1 MFFGSTGNIRRNIV
15 TENGTDGIQADLGAD
30 VTCNDSYKNQ
40 GSNYYFEDVG
50 DTTGNISLDPLFCS
64 PDDYD
69 YSIASESPCAPEHSG
84 GCGLIGA
91 LDVGCV
97 FTAVPQGSREE
108 TTWGAVKNMFR

>member
-1 MFFGSTGNIRRNIV
+1 M
-15 TENGTDGIQADLGAD
+15 DGIYAYDCGE
-30 VTCNDSYKNQ
+30 VICNNSYNNQ
-40 GSNYYFEDVG
+40 ESNYYFEDVD

-64 PDDYD
+64 PETHD

-108 TTWGAVKNMFR
+108 TTWGAIKKMFQ